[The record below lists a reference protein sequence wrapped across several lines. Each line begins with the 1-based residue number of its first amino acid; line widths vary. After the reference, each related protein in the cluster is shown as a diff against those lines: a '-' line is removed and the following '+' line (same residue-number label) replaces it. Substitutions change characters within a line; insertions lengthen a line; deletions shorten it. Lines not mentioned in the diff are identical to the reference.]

1 MSVLFSFFH
10 GSISKETHPPPSCLC
25 VVYKGGQYKVMI
37 HHRSFA
43 GQNFLGHF
51 LPFKRLSP
59 PPPQKPPPHKSK
71 RRRRKTAAGTT
82 AVRLSFLSISYATP
96 PLSAFTQ
103 ALRSRALSRPWVPG
117 LITRRMK
124 SWETKVAKGRKRR
137 KRIQGSSSGELLDA
151 AMQQT

>member
-25 VVYKGGQYKVMI
+25 VVYKRGHYKVMI

-43 GQNFLGHF
+43 GRNFLGHF
-51 LPFKRLSP
+51 LPFKNPL
-59 PPPQKPPPHKSK
+59 PPQKKPLPHKSK

-103 ALRSRALSRPWVPG
+103 ALRSRALSRPRVPG

-124 SWETKVAKGRKRR
+124 SWETKVARGRKRR

-151 AMQQT
+151 AMQQP